1 LPFNVTGKIIIANG
15 NQQTMRKIF
24 VLLILIAAICE
35 ASDKPPVLPG
45 NKSSWLD
52 QQPISWNQLRGKV
65 VMLNVWTFG

>member
-24 VLLILIAAICE
+24 VLLMLIAAICE